1 MSRMNILEMVNFET
15 IVNSFWPLTITA
27 TATLFILDAY
37 GVLATLV
44 LLMFAFKEID
54 AY

>member
-27 TATLFILDAY
+27 KLFILDACGGPRY
-37 GVLATLV
+37 TC
-44 LLMFAFKEID
+44 AFD
-54 AY
+54 VRFQGN

>member
-15 IVNSFWPLTITA
+15 IFNSFWPLTITA
-27 TATLFILDAY
+27 KLFILDAY

-44 LLMFAFKEID
+44 LLMFAFTEID